1 VTLERIE
8 KIVPLSLIFLCILS
22 IVLRV
27 WGILPP
33 IIALGEF
40 EISRTILIDAGI
52 GGLLTVFAIVISL
65 TLMGIQFA
73 SQAYTHRVMYTYLR
87 SFMLWSMMGAY
98 LITVLYNLYITAFIK
113 LPINTLFADVSI
125 ILQTLCLV
133 LLVPHFVISIF
144 HLNPEYTIKGVLNSV
159 SRDYLNS
166 IKTYLTTERNRVPQ
180 KIDRLLPVIEILEK
194 SIGRGDRATVR
205 VGLDDLLTCYFR
217 FVNKENEAW
226 LAKYFLDYFLRLGRE
241 AVIEADD
248 DSIVQVLEV
257 LGEIGYRTENTEVVS
272 LAVNNLRTIGS
283 TAVKNEYDAA
293 VEQMID
299 SMQRIVEKTPYP
311 DVAERIL
318 NSFGEIGAQLFTLD
332 KRILIAYLTRRMS
345 EISVVL
351 KEKKDF
357 SGLKKWAI
365 IIEDFG
371 KIAVGREMRNVIRDV
386 VQSLYQAGKNVAR
399 VQSDV
404 SDAIIE
410 SLVHIERQL
419 PKTDREL
426 CSEIN
431 SARQE
436 MEQELKRQGTV
447 EAKEPGIKTS
457 DL

>member
-1 VTLERIE
+1 MTLERIE
-8 KIVPLSLIFLCILS
+8 KIVPLSLIFLCILA

-27 WGILPP
+27 WGILPS
-33 IIALGEF
+33 IIATSEF
-40 EISRTILIDAGI
+40 EITRTILIDSGI

-98 LITVLYNLYITAFIK
+98 LVTVIYNLYMTAFIK
-113 LPINTLFADVSI
+113 FPINTLFADVSI

-133 LLVPHFVISIF
+133 LLMPHFIISIF
-144 HLNPEYTIKGVLNSV
+144 HLNPDYTIKGVLKSV
-159 SRDYLNS
+159 SREYLNS
-166 IKTYLTTERNRVPQ
+166 IKSCLTTERNRVPQ
-180 KIDRLLPVIEILEK
+180 EIDRLLPVVEILEK

-205 VGLDDLLTCYFR
+205 VGLTDMLACYFR

-257 LGEIGYRTENTEVVS
+257 LGEIGYRTEDTEVVS
-272 LAVNNLRTIGS
+272 LVVNNLRTIGN

-299 SMQRIVEKTPYP
+299 SMQRIVEKTPSP

-318 NSFGEIGAQLFTLD
+318 SSFGEIGAQLFTLD
-332 KRILIAYLTRRMS
+332 KRLLIAYLTRRMS

-386 VQSLYQAGKNVAR
+386 IQSLYQAGKNVAR

-404 SDAIIE
+404 CDTIVDSLGRIE
-410 SLVHIERQL
+410 KQL

-431 SARQE
+431 SARQK
-436 MEQELKRQGTV
+436 MEQELKGLHTNER
-447 EAKEPGIKTS
+447 KE
-457 DL
+457 